1 MDLYQIFITHNRA
14 WTIREIICFSILFL
28 VVSVILFR
36 MVGHRRI
43 ALSQAVAGLLMLL
56 FLGIVFAS
64 TVFTRNPTGI
74 HQCELELL
82 WSWKAIY
89 HGSREMLKE
98 SLLNMLLLFPAGLLL
113 PFVFHKKI
121 SWMMGLMS
129 GLMISA
135 MIETCQYVFCRG
147 LFEWDDMIHNGFGC
161 MAGCIVGSALMG
173 VIEAVEWYGS
183 KERQFVHK

>member
-1 MDLYQIFITHNRA
+1 
-14 WTIREIICFSILFL
+14 
-28 VVSVILFR
+28 
-36 MVGHRRI
+36 
-43 ALSQAVAGLLMLL
+43 
-56 FLGIVFAS
+56 
-64 TVFTRNPTGI
+64 
-74 HQCELELL
+74 
-82 WSWKAIY
+82 
-89 HGSREMLKE
+89 
-98 SLLNMLLLFPAGLLL
+98 
-113 PFVFHKKI
+113 
-121 SWMMGLMS
+121 MGLMS